1 MASAFIRLKAEHRF
15 SILLAQD
22 DEIARI
28 DQVRV
33 VHGRICFPGLGSAPW
48 FGQKQPGEVS
58 VMYNPSTPCTF
69 AEREKP
75 VRMPWLRLQGRGMQP
90 YCVF

>member
-15 SILLAQD
+15 SIRLAQD

-48 FGQKQPGEVS
+48 LGQKQPGEVS
-58 VMYNPSTPCTF
+58 VRYYPLTPCTF

-75 VRMPWLRLQGRGMQP
+75 VRMTWWRLQGRGMQP